1 VCVEEEQDD
10 VDMSMITINATAIA
24 LSNALIASFW

>member
-1 VCVEEEQDD
+1 
-10 VDMSMITINATAIA
+10 MSMITINATAIA